1 MPTREI
7 LDSFWKDWD
16 ALTTEQRTTFLVAV
30 RHFIEDLA
38 RGQGF
43 RNGLRVKGVQGFPGV
58 FEMTWADNGR
68 ATFSYGVS
76 PHPGDTHII
85 WRRIGTHAIFRQ
97 P

>member
-1 MPTREI
+1 MPTRET
-7 LDSFWKDWD
+7 LGSFWTDWD
-16 ALTTEQRTTFLVAV
+16 ALTAEQRNAFLVRV
-30 RHFIEDLA
+30 RHFIDDLI

-43 RNGLRVKGVQGFPGV
+43 RKGLRVKGVQGHPGV
-58 FEMTWADNGR
+58 FEMTWASDGR
-68 ATFSYGVS
+68 ATFQYGVS